1 MRSAFVEDRLM
12 LIESR
17 LFVLQL
23 HVMIRLNVQL
33 GPSSGG
39 DGQRW
44 RTLCM
49 ADEMVKNRFEHY

>member
-1 MRSAFVEDRLM
+1 M